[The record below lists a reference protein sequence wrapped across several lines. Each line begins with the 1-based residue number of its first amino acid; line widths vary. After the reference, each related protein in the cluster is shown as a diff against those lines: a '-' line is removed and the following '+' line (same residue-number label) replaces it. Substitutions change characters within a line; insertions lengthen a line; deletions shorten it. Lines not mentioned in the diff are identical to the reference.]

1 MLKLR
6 RMKTLNRIA
15 ILLMAGTSNRFS
27 KQGTPEKQFIEVKG
41 IPSFIYPLKSLISSS
56 IFQKIIVVCAS
67 GKIECV
73 SNLIKKFTTIDSIA
87 VIDGGNDRNSSVK
100 SALDFIEQNYCNWI
114 DSDSYVFI
122 HDAAR
127 PCLPIDILTAINEQ
141 CGKYD
146 AIAPAIPLTDS
157 ITQNGNY
164 IPRDNILRI
173 QTPQAFNLKQ
183 IISIYK
189 SSFDKESTDDFSKAI
204 KAGLSTKLIEGSPL
218 LYKITY
224 PEDIYLLEKIL

>member
-1 MLKLR
+1 M
-6 RMKTLNRIA
+6 NRIA
-15 ILLMAGTSNRFS
+15 ILLMAGASNRFS
-27 KQGTPEKQFIEVKG
+27 KQGTTEKQFIEIKG
-41 IPSFIYPLKSLISSS
+41 IPSFIYPLKSLISSPV
-56 IFQKIIVVCAS
+56 FRKTIVVCAR
-67 GKIECV
+67 GKTECV
-73 SNLIKKFTTIDSIA
+73 SNLIKEFTTIDSVAI
-87 VIDGGNDRNSSVK
+87 IEGGNDRNSSVK
-100 SALDFIEQNYCNWI
+100 AALDFIEQNYRNWI

-127 PCLPIDILTAINEQ
+127 PCLPINILTAINEQ

-164 IPRDNILRI
+164 IPRDNILRV

-189 SSFDKESTDDFSKAI
+189 SPFDKESTDDFSKAI
-204 KAGLSTKLIEGSPL
+204 KAGLSAKLIEGSPL

-224 PEDIYLLEKIL
+224 PEDICLLEKIL

>member
-1 MLKLR
+1 
-6 RMKTLNRIA
+6 
-15 ILLMAGTSNRFS
+15 MAGTSNRFS

-67 GKIECV
+67 GKTECV

-114 DSDSYVFI
+114 DSNSYVFI

-146 AIAPAIPLTDS
+146 AIALAIPLTDS